1 MYSRYVGLPHPKKIP
16 ITFWPNIVIG
26 LTEEHVNL
34 TTYFEGEIMGCKY
47 TFLTQH
53 PDWGSTGAIDLQHWA
68 QFVVPDHRL
77 RILDDASFEGFY
89 YICFNQILGTIRGLY
104 FHPKYEKFVM
114 QSKPRD
120 QNCS

>member
-26 LTEEHVNL
+26 LTEDHVNL
-34 TTYFEGEIMGCKY
+34 TTYFEGEIIGWKY

-68 QFVVPDHRL
+68 QFSAFGPLQKSVGRGNLAQPSSL
-77 RILDDASFEGFY
+77 RKYLHAMGGTVRSPRSSASD
-89 YICFNQILGTIRGLY
+89 TR
-104 FHPKYEKFVM
+104 
-114 QSKPRD
+114 
-120 QNCS
+120 